1 VINKLRNLTEQERAN
16 GVVTAS
22 AGNHG
27 QAVAFGARELGFLA
41 KVVVPIDTPKVK
53 VEGIKGYGAELLL
66 FGKTY
71 PEAEDKAKQLAQEEG
86 RLYIS
91 PYNDSLIV
99 AGHGTA
105 GLEILQ
111 DLPELDVI
119 VVPVGGGGLISG
131 ISIAVKRLK
140 PSAEVIGVQSRAVPI
155 MYDSLKAGRII
166 PPHRHEPATIAEGLS
181 GGIEQGSITFA
192 IAQQYVNRVM
202 LVKEESIRQAVYL
215 LCKNEG
221 QVVEGSGVVGVT
233 MLLENRELFSDKT
246 VVVEITGGN
255 IDTPLLASII
265 AEQAVA
271 QPSL

>member
-91 PYNDSLIV
+91 PYNDPLIV

-111 DLPELDVI
+111 DLPELDVV

-131 ISIAVKRLK
+131 ISIAVKSLK

-192 IAQQYVNRVM
+192 IAQNYVNRVM

-221 QVVEGSGVVGVT
+221 QVVEGSGVVGVA

-255 IDTPLLASII
+255 IDMSLLESII
-265 AEQAVA
+265 AELAVA